1 MRVISPR
8 YPELLL
14 QLSSGRVTFN
24 GGRAQVS
31 DSALQKEVR
40 EYVSRGLGVGADI
53 VVLDDLPMDDLPMDD
68 PALDEAKPRTGQKK
82 S

>member
-1 MRVISPR
+1 MRVSSLR

-24 GGRAQVS
+24 GGEAQVS
-31 DSALQKEVR
+31 DSALQKEVC
-40 EYVSRGLGVGADI
+40 EYVSHGLGVGADI
-53 VVLDDLPMDDLPMDD
+53 VILDDPTLDD
-68 PALDEAKPRTGQKK
+68 PTLDEAKPRTGQKK

>member
-1 MRVISPR
+1 MRVSSSK

-14 QLSSGRVTFN
+14 QLFSGRVTFS
-24 GGRAQVS
+24 GGEAQVS

-53 VVLDDLPMDDLPMDD
+53 VVLDDPT
-68 PALDEAKPRTGQKK
+68 LDEAKPRTGQKK
-82 S
+82 A

>member
-1 MRVISPR
+1 MRVSSPR
-8 YPELLL
+8 YLELLL
-14 QLSSGRVTFN
+14 QLSSGRVAFS
-24 GGRAQVS
+24 GGEAQVS

-53 VVLDDLPMDDLPMDD
+53 VVLDDLPMDD

>member
-1 MRVISPR
+1 MRVSSPK

-14 QLSSGRVTFN
+14 QLLSGRVAFS
-24 GGRAQVS
+24 GGEAQVN

-40 EYVSRGLGVGADI
+40 DYVSRGLGVGADI
-53 VVLDDLPMDDLPMDD
+53 VVLDDPT
-68 PALDEAKPRTGQKK
+68 LDEAKPRTGQKK

>member
-1 MRVISPR
+1 MRVSSPK

-14 QLSSGRVTFN
+14 QLLSGHVVFS
-24 GGRAQVS
+24 GGEAQVN
-31 DSALQKEVR
+31 DSALQKDVR

-53 VVLDDLPMDDLPMDD
+53 VILDDPT
-68 PALDEAKPRTGQKK
+68 LDEAKPRTGQKK